1 MFKGTKDISP
11 KQLTEQLGLGGG
23 GQSQLPTQQQQ
34 SNQPQFRN
42 RLAASSRHC
51 LPHSFSLRFLQP
63 LQNVDMN
70 LTDLIGDI
78 QRDPWPVAQGSRAL
92 RSTGVALSLAVGL
105 LEVWLLYWLSLTQ
118 DNALG

>member
-1 MFKGTKDISP
+1 MFKGTKDTSP

-23 GQSQLPTQQQQ
+23 GQSQLPAQQQQ

-42 RLAASSRHC
+42 RLAATCDLFLSSFIT
-51 LPHSFSLRFLQP
+51 SFSLRFLQP

-70 LTDLIGDI
+70 LTDLIGDV

-92 RSTGVALSLAVGL
+92 RSTGVALSLAIGL
-105 LEVWLLYWLSLTQ
+105 LEVWLL
-118 DNALG
+118 